1 MGMTNTRCGSR
12 VLAGLALTAAL
23 TTMTAGFVGVQA
35 ASAVPWDC
43 SVGGSGNVGWA
54 ICNSGTGQYQ
64 AVVDCDVWLGRDYTR
79 KGAWRAVGSGE
90 DSIAACNSSEGAY
103 NRRLNAFGPL

>member
-23 TTMTAGFVGVQA
+23 TTVTAGFVGVQA

-79 KGAWRAVGSGE
+79 KGAWRAVGSG
-90 DSIAACNSSEGAY
+90 DSTAACNSSEGAY